1 MIKIKYLLLIFVSAQ
16 CFSQISGNVTDSV
29 TELPIDYVNIWVKNT
44 RNGTTTNSSGN
55 FNFESGKVGDT
66 LLISYLGYKELQF
79 LAQKENTVKL
89 IPNEIELAEILIIPM
104 RNTQIK
110 SINSYNKSNSIK
122 EFYYNGHYSLARFY
136 KYKEEYEQS
145 PFINKVSL
153 VVLSALKNKVTFK
166 VHLIKADK
174 EGKPSDQILSE
185 YYVLKTGKGKN
196 EITIDFSDEKLIF
209 PETGFFVVIDRLNLE
224 ENKFSNK
231 LATDILQP
239 AIGMEKEASE
249 KNTWLGYSGKWI
261 EPKELIKYAGSN
273 KNIAIKIELTD

>member
-1 MIKIKYLLLIFVSAQ
+1 MIKIKYLLLIFVSVQ

-79 LAQKENTVKL
+79 LAQKENNVEL
-89 IPNEIELAEILIIPM
+89 IPDEIALAEVLIIPM

-110 SINSYNKSNSIK
+110 IINSYNKSNSIK

-136 KYKEEYEQS
+136 KYKKEYEQS
-145 PFINKVSL
+145 PFINKISL

-185 YYVLKTGKGKN
+185 YYIITIDKGKN
-196 EITIDFSDEKLIF
+196 EITVNFSNEKLIF
-209 PETGFFVVIDRLNLE
+209 PKNGVFVVIDRLNLE

-231 LATDILQP
+231 LATGILQP
-239 AIGMEKEASE
+239 AIGMEKENSE
-249 KNTWLGYSGKWI
+249 KNTWLGYGGKWI
-261 EPKELIKYAGSN
+261 APKDLKKYAGSN
-273 KNIAIKIELTD
+273 KNIAINIELTD

>member
-209 PETGFFVVIDRLNLE
+209 PKTGFFVVIDRLNLE

-239 AIGMEKEASE
+239 AIGMEKEDSE

-261 EPKELIKYAGSN
+261 EPKDLKKYAGGN
-273 KNIAIKIELTD
+273 KNIAINIELSN